1 MCAIG
6 NAECMTV
13 LLRAWMWRGGRDCH
27 MILEE
32 LYDALI
38 EAGASEEKA
47 RAASRAIADMEGH
60 FAKIESDI
68 SRFDQKVER
77 DISRLDQKIER
88 EISRLD
94 QKIEMQ
100 VSELRSHVDQRFTN
114 VEGSLRLH
122 NWMLGTILGF
132 IVAVFFKV
140 FSH

>member
-6 NAECMTV
+6 NAECITV

-114 VEGSLRLH
+114 VEGTLRLH

>member
-27 MILEE
+27 MLLEE

-88 EISRLD
+88 DISRLD

>member
-68 SRFDQKVER
+68 SQLDQKVER

>member
-1 MCAIG
+1 MYSAQ
-6 NAECMTV
+6 
-13 LLRAWMWRGGRDCH
+13 LLRAWMWHGGRDCH

-68 SRFDQKVER
+68 SRLDQKVER
-77 DISRLDQKIER
+77 D
-88 EISRLD
+88 ISRLD

>member
-77 DISRLDQKIER
+77 

>member
-68 SRFDQKVER
+68 SRLDQKVER
-77 DISRLDQKIER
+77 D
-88 EISRLD
+88 ISRLD